1 MIIIL
6 IINYLRDICFYGC
19 IKENNILRQ
28 IKKNK
33 KTKTLTDA

>member
-19 IKENNILRQ
+19 IKENNILS
-28 IKKNK
+28 KYKNNIFVIYII
-33 KTKTLTDA
+33 